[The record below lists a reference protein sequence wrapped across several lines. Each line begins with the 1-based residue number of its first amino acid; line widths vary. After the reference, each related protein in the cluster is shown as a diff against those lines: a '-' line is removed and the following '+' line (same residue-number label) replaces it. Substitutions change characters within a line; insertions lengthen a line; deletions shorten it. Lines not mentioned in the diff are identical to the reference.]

1 MDYFRCGERAP
12 AAGILPSEAWKW
24 INEQGFSW
32 QVRRGPPAGLP
43 EWGAPLPRKLEA
55 PLRTQDLRC
64 LAPATVSTRLGGVL
78 ETSLRWPPICAAISR
93 PLHPPRG
100 YLQSSFGLI
109 CRWPG
114 HLSLARFGPQQRTET
129 LDSIARQVLTPLP
142 AAYSSARFCAY
153 PALRFP
159 RLPTALRN
167 IAPMLPVVGCGTRSA
182 YRRTHFLHRRR
193 SGSLSLSQVWRTNEG
208 HRTAHRCRNPT
219 SFSTTDQRCGMR
231 LLSPTRKLWV
241 LPGAAHL
248 CASPSNRSLLPASST
263 TVFTILFRRSQF
275 PRIRCHVSCPAAP
288 SRHGL
293 TPLLPTIEF
302 A

>member
-1 MDYFRCGERAP
+1 MVSCQRGSSSRIRSRSQTPRCRDWFLQCVAHLEPKAQASSPCPWRGARRRSLARSHPLGPLAGHLLP
-12 AAGILPSEAWKW
+12 AQSGTAY
-24 INEQGFSW
+24 GFSW

-64 LAPATVSTRLGGVL
+64 LAPATVSTRLGGLL

-100 YLQSSFGLI
+100 YLQSSLGLI
-109 CRWPG
+109 CGWPG

-129 LDSIARQVLTPLP
+129 HDSIARQVLTPLP

-159 RLPTALRN
+159 GLPTALHD

-182 YRRTHFLHRRR
+182 
-193 SGSLSLSQVWRTNEG
+193 
-208 HRTAHRCRNPT
+208 
-219 SFSTTDQRCGMR
+219 
-231 LLSPTRKLWV
+231 
-241 LPGAAHL
+241 
-248 CASPSNRSLLPASST
+248 
-263 TVFTILFRRSQF
+263 
-275 PRIRCHVSCPAAP
+275 
-288 SRHGL
+288 
-293 TPLLPTIEF
+293 
-302 A
+302 